1 MNPTKTFNQISQ
13 HKPEATEQRSIS
25 MSKPLHKR
33 YDFIAAIALPIII
46 SLVTGLTIG
55 LSEPSMK
62 ICFTST
68 CYSNFVSIFKIPI
81 TLSALSFPLAGIV
94 AAYHRSIET
103 SKQIAIA
110 ESNNTFSNYMKHRD
124 DFISH
129 IEHLEEIE
137 EHLGRINDLRV
148 LYSIIYP
155 QNSYTHFDPSAQI
168 SDEHW
173 LLKDIDNISR
183 RIAEA
188 QKRNFPREEIFQI
201 LKLAY
206 EYSAKITHHP
216 KAGNGIN
223 VNYRNSLAIPIV
235 YSPNSPMQHILELEA
250 IRRRIRIMFNLEP
263 RLPVPTWVHRDTE
276 TAFRL
281 FVDHERIGGP
291 F

>member
-1 MNPTKTFNQISQ
+1 
-13 HKPEATEQRSIS
+13 

-33 YDFIAAIALPIII
+33 YDFIAAIALPIVA

-62 ICFTST
+62 LCFTST
-68 CYSNFVSIFKIPI
+68 CYSHFVSIFKIPI

-148 LYSIIYP
+148 LYRIIYP
-155 QNSYTHFDPSAQI
+155 QNSYTQFNPSPQI

-173 LLKDIDNISR
+173 LIKDIEDISQ
-183 RIAEA
+183 RISEA
-188 QKRNFPREEIFQI
+188 QERNFPSEEIFQI
-201 LKLAY
+201 LRLAH
-206 EYSAKITHHP
+206 EYSAKITHFP
-216 KAGNGIN
+216 KVGNGIN
-223 VNYRNSLAIPIV
+223 VNYKNSPTILLV
-235 YSPNSPMQHILELEA
+235 YSPSSPLQHIFELEA
-250 IRRRIRIMFNLEP
+250 IRRRIRIMFDLEP
-263 RLPVPTWVHRDTE
+263 RLPIPPWVHHKTE
-276 TAFRL
+276 IAFRQ
-281 FVDHERIGGP
+281 FVINERLGDP